1 MAIGC
6 RAHHDLRS
14 DCPPAPGRLSTTTVC
29 FHMSW
34 SWRPTMRPAMSAPEA
49 GVSGYDHAH
58 RPRRFSCDNAGV
70 AARAA
75 SAHIILKRIKTPPPC
90 IDFFSRARRSVTR
103 RRLLPRSPACLRLRS
118 SLTELAARH
127 DLTVAFDCEAF
138 PREPE
143 LIDKLAYAQR
153 LFELPWLS
161 VDRDR
166 NHCL

>member
-1 MAIGC
+1 MRTG
-6 RAHHDLRS
+6 RA
-14 DCPPAPGRLSTTTVC
+14 
-29 FHMSW
+29 
-34 SWRPTMRPAMSAPEA
+34 
-49 GVSGYDHAH
+49 GY
-58 RPRRFSCDNAGV
+58 SCDNAGV

-75 SAHIILKRIKTPPPC
+75 SAHIILKRIKTPL
-90 IDFFSRARRSVTR
+90 RASTFILARCAALPAADCYHDLQPVSVCDR
-103 RRLLPRSPACLRLRS
+103 AC
-118 SLTELAARH
+118 TELAARH

-143 LIDKLAYAQR
+143 LIDKLAHAQR